1 MSADKLGRVLDAAGA
16 DAWVHAREIDGDR
29 EVGLGEDELVV
40 QASIFKIGIAL
51 ELFRQAETGR
61 IDVAERVCLR
71 PGESAPGPT
80 GLSNARDEVEI
91 SLRDCAYLMLT
102 ISDNAATDAVLE
114 RVGIDHV
121 SGTLRDLG
129 LQKTT
134 ILGGCRAILD
144 SVAAD
149 LGYKTWRSAEQAY
162 AEMTPAELAE
172 AARHRPPLRATDP
185 DTSTRT
191 TPRETTAL
199 LGAIWRDEAGPTQ
212 ACVEVR
218 QLMAQ
223 QLTRHRIASAFPSD
237 VLVSAKS
244 GSLFGEIRNEA
255 GVAEYPDG
263 GRYAVAVFTRSRSTD
278 PRQPAID
285 AAIGEAAHLAVDLLR
300 A

>member
-1 MSADKLGRVLDAAGA
+1 MSAEKLGGVLDVAGA
-16 DAWVHAREIDGDR
+16 DGSVHAREIDGDR

-40 QASIFKIGIAL
+40 QASIFKIAVAL

-61 IDVAERVCLR
+61 IDAAQRVRLR

-80 GLSNARDEVEI
+80 GLSNARDEVEL

-121 SGTLRDLG
+121 NALLRKLG
-129 LQKTT
+129 LHTTT

-144 SVAAD
+144 SVATD
-149 LGYKTWRSAEQAY
+149 LGYETWRSAEQAY

-172 AARHRPPLRATDP
+172 TARHRPPLRATDP
-185 DTSTRT
+185 DTATRP

-199 LGAIWRDEAGPTQ
+199 LGAIWRDEAVPTQ

-218 QLMAQ
+218 QL
-223 QLTRHRIASAFPSD
+223 T
-237 VLVSAKS
+237 
-244 GSLFGEIRNEA
+244 EA

-263 GRYAVAVFTRSRSTD
+263 GRYALAVFTCSRSRD

-285 AAIGEAAHLAVDLLR
+285 AAIGETARLAVELLR

>member
-1 MSADKLGRVLDAAGA
+1 MSAEKLGGVLDVAGA
-16 DAWVHAREIDGDR
+16 DGSVHAREIDGDR

-40 QASIFKIGIAL
+40 QASIFKIAVAL

-61 IDVAERVCLR
+61 IDAAQRVRLR

-80 GLSNARDEVEI
+80 GLSNARDEVEL

-121 SGTLRDLG
+121 SATLGELG
-129 LQKTT
+129 FQKNT

-149 LGYKTWRSAEQAY
+149 LGYKTWRSAEEAY

-185 DTSTRT
+185 DTATRT
-191 TPRETTAL
+191 
-199 LGAIWRDEAGPTQ
+199 
-212 ACVEVR
+212 
-218 QLMAQ
+218 
-223 QLTRHRIASAFPSD
+223 LTRHRIASAFPSN

-285 AAIGEAAHLAVDLLR
+285 AAIGETAHLAVELLR